1 MSYQQPQQPQQPY
14 QQQPYQQQP
23 YQQQPYPAP
32 RTQLRT
38 DFSMG
43 KTVLLSLITFG
54 IYGIVV
60 WCRLVDNINTLAS
73 PYDGK
78 KTMNYFLAI
87 LLGIITLGIYPIVWN
102 HQLCDRIGDELHR
115 RRINYELS
123 SSTYWLWGV
132 LGSLIIVGP
141 FIYMDKVF
149 NATNMLSQHYNQFG

>member
-78 KTMNYFLAI
+78 R
-87 LLGIITLGIYPIVWN
+87 P
-102 HQLCDRIGDELHR
+102 
-115 RRINYELS
+115 
-123 SSTYWLWGV
+123 
-132 LGSLIIVGP
+132 
-141 FIYMDKVF
+141 
-149 NATNMLSQHYNQFG
+149 